1 MPTIWVKDTEKKGK
15 PMTAAEKFTEEYT
28 TEYLG
33 KVFYFCL
40 KKTGDPQE
48 AEDLASEISVSVLS
62 QLRRGNLPEHP
73 SAWVWKIARSR
84 YSDWAETK
92 RKRTAAVC
100 SEDVSEFPNVKADGF
115 EPERDV
121 LQQEDLA
128 LLRRELAFL
137 SSDYRELLIAFYIEG
152 RSVREIAERLHLSAE
167 AVKSRLFRARNILK
181 EGMNMARTFGPK
193 SYKPEEVT
201 FTSSG
206 SQPSGLPFSAVQR
219 KTPKNI
225 LLEASDNP
233 STPEELSMALGIALP
248 YMEEEIELLHK
259 ATLLD
264 KEGDK
269 YVTNFV
275 IESRQCQQEVY
286 DAQRKDSKERSALID
301 QIASDSIPAIRELGI
316 VRNDMSDADL
326 KWWIATHLVDLTC
339 DDVRTALGWMRDF
352 ANPKVRANGETWG
365 FIGREWLE
373 LCESLGTGHNG
384 CWTPRGE
391 FWMYGYGDFGLWWR
405 VGLMEKNEL
414 LLLIDLLESRKTVET
429 LTELEKTVWN
439 AIDGRF
445 AHADETGKV
454 IPDILVIPKA
464 AMTQIDGILQ
474 AHPLYGNS
482 FDRVL
487 ATMNDVREAMK
498 RNLPKRLHGEIPYA
512 ASMDMCRLRMMTVN
526 DLVASGGLTIP
537 AEPEKSTLSMWLQLP

>member
-1 MPTIWVKDTEKKGK
+1 
-15 PMTAAEKFTEEYT
+15 MTAADKFAEEYAK
-28 TEYLG
+28 EYLG

-48 AEDLASEISVSVLS
+48 AEDLASEISVSVLR

-84 YSDWAETK
+84 YSDWAEAK

-100 SEDVSEFPNVKADGF
+100 SEDISELPDVKADSS

-121 LQQEDLA
+121 LQQEDFA

-137 SSDYRELLIAFYIEG
+137 STDYRELLIAFYIED
-152 RSVREIAERLHLSAE
+152 RSIREIAERLHLSVE

-233 STPEELSMALGIALP
+233 STAEELSMALGIALP
-248 YMEEEIELLHK
+248 YMEEEIELLHN

-286 DAQRKDSKERSALID
+286 DAQRRDSKERSALIH
-301 QIASDSIPAIRELGI
+301 QIASDSLASIRGTGI
-316 VRNDMSDADL
+316 VRGKMSDADL
-326 KWWIATHLVDLTC
+326 KWWVATHLVDLTC
-339 DDVRTALGWMRDF
+339 DDARTALGWMRVF
-352 ANPKVRANGETWG
+352 FNPKARANGETWG
-365 FIGREWLE
+365 FIGREWME
-373 LCESLGTGHNG
+373 LGEPLGCNHSG

-391 FWMYGYGDFGLWWR
+391 FWMYGYSDFELWCR

-445 AHADETGKV
+445 AHADETGRV
-454 IPDILVIPKA
+454 VPDVLVIPKA
-464 AMTQIDGILQ
+464 AMTRIDGILQ
-474 AHPLYGNS
+474 AHPLYGDLL
-482 FDRVL
+482 DRVL
-487 ATMNDVREAMK
+487 ATFDGVRESME

-512 ASMDMCRLRMMTVN
+512 TSMDMCHLRMMAVN
-526 DLVASGGLTIP
+526 DLVASGGLIVP
-537 AEPEKSTLSMWLQLP
+537 AAPEKSTLSMWLELP